1 MSRPDL
7 PDGLIAYGPDA
18 NCTLAICPVTA
29 SVYEY
34 RPDLGANS
42 AFIALF
48 GIAGIIHLVL
58 GLRRRTWWFTIC
70 VLLGVID
77 EMIGYGGR
85 VMLYKNPFNFN
96 AFIMQIG
103 MPNFM
108 VDVYHILNEL
118 QSPSPSVQSFT
129 LLPST

>member
-1 MSRPDL
+1 MSARPDL
-7 PDGLIAYGPDA
+7 PDGLIAYGPNA
-18 NCTLAICPVTA
+18 NCTLAICPVSA

-34 RPDLGANS
+34 RPSLGANS
-42 AFIALF
+42 AFIAIF

-85 VMLYKNPFNFN
+85 VMLYQNPFNFN

-103 MPNFM
+103 M
-108 VDVYHILNEL
+108 
-118 QSPSPSVQSFT
+118 
-129 LLPST
+129 STIHT